1 MKKAMIFIAVAAMF
15 AMVGCS
21 KSKTCNCK
29 VTQNL
34 PYVGPSVTNTTT
46 TIEKGNCSDL
56 NTTSTT
62 TVEGMTVTSTM
73 ECTEK

>member
-1 MKKAMIFIAVAAMF
+1 MTVIAVF
-15 AMVGCS
+15 AITGCG

-29 VTQNL
+29 MTQNI

-56 NTTSTT
+56 NSTSTT
-62 TVEGMTVTSTM
+62 TIDGMTVTTTM
-73 ECTEK
+73 ECTEQ

>member
-1 MKKAMIFIAVAAMF
+1 MILVAMAAMF
-15 AMVGCS
+15 ALAGCN

-29 VTQNL
+29 MTQNL

-56 NTTSTT
+56 NSTSTT
-62 TVEGMTVTSTM
+62 TVEGVTVTTTM
-73 ECTEK
+73 ECTEQ